1 MRNYGKAVLQTKLS
15 SKHHRQVWDPLS
27 ADAVLGDS
35 GAPLASG
42 YFAVIWIVK
51 GDLGFFAKGFNL
63 AHYNSNAPCPFC
75 PCEIGG
81 QRKLWPSNF
90 AATAAWKSRMFSAA
104 TWRAAQTNLHAMFV
118 KFNFLSQH
126 SVEAD
131 ELHILHLGFLQWML
145 GSCLWDL
152 VYVVL
157 PGSPTA
163 NMANIWMSISR
174 FYSANGSS
182 CQFSTIN
189 LSSFTN
195 SEHPRSDYPRLKGR
209 GGEIKHVLPAMVECW
224 ESMMRDGNQHD
235 LNVGEM
241 LTRILEIQDLIDQDP
256 QAMFMSPGD
265 SMDFRSKMDDVL
277 QIYTRLATEAD
288 REHNLLWNVTPKLH
302 WAWHFAHKSQYLHP
316 RRGACWIDED
326 LVGKMKEIC
335 KSCVHGTPLYKIP
348 NTVAIKYHWAM
359 FVRRL

>member
-1 MRNYGKAVLQTKLS
+1 
-15 SKHHRQVWDPLS
+15 
-27 ADAVLGDS
+27 
-35 GAPLASG
+35 
-42 YFAVIWIVK
+42 
-51 GDLGFFAKGFNL
+51 
-63 AHYNSNAPCPFC
+63 
-75 PCEIGG
+75 
-81 QRKLWPSNF
+81 
-90 AATAAWKSRMFSAA
+90 
-104 TWRAAQTNLHAMFV
+104 
-118 KFNFLSQH
+118 
-126 SVEAD
+126 
-131 ELHILHLGFLQWML
+131 
-145 GSCLWDL
+145 
-152 VYVVL
+152 
-157 PGSPTA
+157 
-163 NMANIWMSISR
+163 
-174 FYSANGSS
+174 
-182 CQFSTIN
+182 
-189 LSSFTN
+189 
-195 SEHPRSDYPRLKGR
+195 
-209 GGEIKHVLPAMVECW
+209 MVECW

-316 RRGACWIDED
+316 RRGACWIDEK